1 MAKKVKTESVK
12 KNVREPTFKTFYSRN
27 NRPFRLSGITEQ
39 DAIILWLDTN
49 KFETFAYETIKPYLK

>member
-12 KNVREPTFKTFYSRN
+12 KNVRQPTFKTFYSNN

-39 DAIILWLDTN
+39 ECIVFWLDTE
-49 KFETFAYETIKPYLK
+49 KFETFAYEKIKQYLK